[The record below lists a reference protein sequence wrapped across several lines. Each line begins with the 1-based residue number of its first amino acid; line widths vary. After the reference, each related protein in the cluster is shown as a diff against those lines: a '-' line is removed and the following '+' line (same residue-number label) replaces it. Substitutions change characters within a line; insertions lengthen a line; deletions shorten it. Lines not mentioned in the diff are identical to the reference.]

1 MEQKELLSVLM
12 RIRDGEDEAFAL
24 LASRFLGMTEGLV
37 RAFST
42 GLCEADVPE
51 LSQEARLALYRAACT
66 YRPSESV
73 TFGLYARICVRNAL
87 ISFLRRRA
95 VPEGVTLCSLDALL
109 LSDEREPVGSLLE
122 EEQLSELTARIVAL
136 LSPYEQSVFAL
147 LVEGDGNGEIAE
159 KLGKSEK
166 SVANAV
172 FRIQAKLRAQL
183 VR

>member
-24 LASRFLGMTEGLV
+24 LASRFCGMTEGLV
-37 RAFST
+37 RTFSA
-42 GLCEADVPE
+42 GLCEADVTE

-66 YRPSESV
+66 YKPSECV
-73 TFGLYARICVRNAL
+73 TFGLYARVCVRNAL
-87 ISFLRRRA
+87 ISFLRRHA
-95 VPEGVTLCSLDALL
+95 LPEGITLCGLDALL
-109 LSDEREPVGSLLE
+109 LSEEREPVGSLLE
-122 EEQLSELTARIVAL
+122 EEQLAELMSRIVAL
-136 LSPYEQSVFAL
+136 LSPYEQSVFVL
-147 LVEGDGNGEIAE
+147 LAEGMKNGEIAE

-172 FRIQAKLRAQL
+172 FRMQAKLRAQL